1 MPSLGGA
8 DAKDPPARANTEYP
22 NMEHLI
28 LVPRRRDLSAS
39 LPSEGI
45 YALVTYALV
54 TYALVTYALVT
65 YALVE

>member
-22 NMEHLI
+22 NTELLT

-39 LPSEGI
+39 LPTPI
-45 YALVTYALV
+45 KP
-54 TYALVTYALVT
+54 
-65 YALVE
+65 